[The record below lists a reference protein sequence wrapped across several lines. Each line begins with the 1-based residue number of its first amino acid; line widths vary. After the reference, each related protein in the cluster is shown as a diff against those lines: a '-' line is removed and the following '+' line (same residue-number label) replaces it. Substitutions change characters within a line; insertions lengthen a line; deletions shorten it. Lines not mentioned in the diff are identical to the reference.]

1 MIKSI
6 AVVLAAVMLGYVA
19 FVGHYYY
26 QTFSTF
32 SQIQHQQQ
40 VAAHTPLP

>member
-6 AVVLAAVMLGYVA
+6 AICLAVVMLCYVA

-32 SQIQHQQQ
+32 SSIEHSQETNTAQ
-40 VAAHTPLP
+40 

>member
-1 MIKSI
+1 MIKSVAI
-6 AVVLAAVMLGYVA
+6 CLAVVMLCYVA

-32 SQIQHQQQ
+32 SSIEHAQETN
-40 VAAHTPLP
+40 AAP

>member
-1 MIKSI
+1 MTKAIT
-6 AVVLAAVMLGYVA
+6 VCLAAVMLCYIA

-32 SQIQHQQQ
+32 SNIGQSQQ
-40 VAAHTPLP
+40 VAAENIAP

>member
-1 MIKSI
+1 MIKSVAI
-6 AVVLAAVMLGYVA
+6 CLAVVMLCYVA

-32 SQIQHQQQ
+32 SSIEHSQENNAVQ
-40 VAAHTPLP
+40 

>member
-1 MIKSI
+1 MIKTLSFC
-6 AVVLAAVMLGYVA
+6 LAAIMLCYVA

-32 SQIQHQQQ
+32 SGIEQSQTSPGQT
-40 VAAHTPLP
+40 TP

>member
-1 MIKSI
+1 MIKAI
-6 AVVLAAVMLGYVA
+6 TVCLAVVMLCYVG

-32 SQIQHQQQ
+32 SHIQSSS
-40 VAAHTPLP
+40 AGDR